1 MPGADDKWFDVVFV
15 VVTALIAWHGITFRT
30 KDGEREW
37 IHALFGCIALL
48 FCILVLARDLLEIF

>member
-1 MPGADDKWFDVVFV
+1 MPDADDKWIDVVFV

-48 FCILVLARDLLEIF
+48 FCMLVLTRDLLELF

>member
-1 MPGADDKWFDVVFV
+1 MPDADDKWIDVVFV

-30 KDGEREW
+30 KEGEREW

-48 FCILVLARDLLEIF
+48 FCMFVLTRDLLEIF

>member
-1 MPGADDKWFDVVFV
+1 MPDADDKWIDVVFV

-48 FCILVLARDLLEIF
+48 FCMLVLTRDLLEIF

>member
-1 MPGADDKWFDVVFV
+1 MPDPDEKWIDVVFV